1 MPRPTCANA
10 ALGVC
15 FAPPSPSPSSPP
27 SPSRVATTAITSTV
41 IDSA

>member
-15 FAPPSPSPSSPP
+15 FAPPSPSPP
-27 SPSRVATTAITSTV
+27 SVARAAATAITSTV